1 MKFNKK
7 WRPKSWS
14 DQAREMGDR
23 QITLIMSETNS
34 IEYAKGFFS
43 ISYRPKI
50 IRYRAAKRFGKW
62 LKTLK

>member
-14 DQAREMGDR
+14 VQAREMADN
-23 QITLIMSETNS
+23 QIKLVTFQVNS
-34 IEYAKGFFS
+34 IEYAKEFFS
-43 ISYRPKI
+43 KSYRPKI